1 MIANTLVILTQKD
14 PIFNL
19 KIINSFIELD
29 YRNTIIIFGNKK
41 KSFRDLLVNILM
53 FGLLTCVKF
62 FFLNFS
68 LEKKI
73 LKKNKKIKFFYVED
87 GDKSLLNLLENN
99 IENYHGVSL
108 SFPFKISQR
117 CINLFKGRI
126 INFHNSELPFY
137 RGLSPIFYQLLEN
150 KKNFSFSIHF
160 INDRIDCGNIITQ
173 ATLINKKKGRHK
185 TCSKILE
192 MLCEIQAFVVLSER
206 ENLFN
211 LKHNY
216 KRTESGKYYSK
227 PKLTEAFKMR
237 MKI

>member
-1 MIANTLVILTQKD
+1 VITNTLVILTQKD

-19 KIINSFIELD
+19 KIINSLIELD
-29 YRNTIIIFGNKK
+29 YKNTIIIFGNKK
-41 KSFRDLLVNILM
+41 KSFTDLLVNILM
-53 FGLLTCVKF
+53 FGLFTCVKF
-62 FFLNFS
+62 FLLNFS

-73 LKKNKKIKFFYVED
+73 LNKNKKIKFFYVKD
-87 GDKSLLNLLENN
+87 GDESLLNILNN
-99 IENYHGVSL
+99 NKEKYHGVSL

-117 CINLFKGRI
+117 CINLFKDRI

-160 INDRIDCGNIITQ
+160 INDRIDDGDIINQT
-173 ATLINKKKGRHK
+173 TLINQKKEKYK
-185 TCSKILE
+185 TCTKILE
-192 MLCEIQAFVVLSER
+192 ILCEIQALVVLCER

-211 LKHNY
+211 FKHKY
-216 KRTESGKYYSK
+216 KRSESGKYYSK